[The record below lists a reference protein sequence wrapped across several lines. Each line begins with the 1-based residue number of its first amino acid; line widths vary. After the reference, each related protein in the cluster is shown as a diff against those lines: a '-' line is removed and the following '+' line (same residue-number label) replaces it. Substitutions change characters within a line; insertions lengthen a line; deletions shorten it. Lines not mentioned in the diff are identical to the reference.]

1 MSGHLRGVVQ
11 ASCTTIAPEQGN
23 EAAMPGCCAEPG
35 TLELLR
41 QLESRP
47 VHR

>member
-11 ASCTTIAPEQGN
+11 ASCTTIAPEHGN
-23 EAAMPGCCAEPG
+23 EAAVPGCCADLG
-35 TLELLR
+35 TLGLLR

-47 VHR
+47 VCR